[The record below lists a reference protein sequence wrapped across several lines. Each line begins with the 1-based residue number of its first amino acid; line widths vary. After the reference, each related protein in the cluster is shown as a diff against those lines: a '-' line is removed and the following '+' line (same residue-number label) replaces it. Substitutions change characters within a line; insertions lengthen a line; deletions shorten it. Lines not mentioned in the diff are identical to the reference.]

1 MLFDRER
8 VVLHWASRM
17 WSYGI
22 FRLCPCWRIRIEGA
36 EKIDRSRPWVIVTNH
51 QSMLDIPLMYVL
63 PTTFKWVSKKEV
75 QKMPVFG
82 WVLWMH
88 GDIPVERGSRGQR
101 QTDAR
106 TLPAAVVA
114 RNVGDRLPGRD
125 AHQDGE
131 IGRFQRQGAFLVAK
145 HAGVGIQPV
154 VIDGTWSPERRLA
167 AADAAYVPV
176 KVLDALP
183 AEYVASKEARELAVE
198 MENRMRTAHLQMTG
212 KQQ

>member
-1 MLFDRER
+1 MVRSILYYILLVVFTLLCFIPFAVLFLLTVLFDRER

-88 GDIPVERGSRGQR
+88 RLVEINRVYFF
-101 QTDAR
+101 QTDKLFYGYR
-106 TLPAAVVA
+106 LVLGSFQLFKIFVGKNDEFSLFVFVCFDNILLLYGSAVA
-114 RNVGDRLPGRD
+114 
-125 AHQDGE
+125 
-131 IGRFQRQGAFLVAK
+131 LVAGFEISDLR
-145 HAGVGIQPV
+145 HGLFVQQPEIHSV
-154 VIDGTWSPERRLA
+154 
-167 AADAAYVPV
+167 
-176 KVLDALP
+176 
-183 AEYVASKEARELAVE
+183 
-198 MENRMRTAHLQMTG
+198 
-212 KQQ
+212 